1 MFCAACRYG
10 KRLAATCQSYRN
22 ADREVRETSLQI
34 EGVWLKT
41 EHQVHRLGEIWNALP
56 EAVQD
61 HQHHVLEL
69 LQERLCTAVARLEEL
84 GPKDTSINDSSIR
97 SAIRA
102 RIDSPTLIKLKY
114 AAYLKSRLQETLADL
129 ESWHRRFDPSWYLLI
144 RLPTK
149 DDGPRVAQ
157 AQSQVSVKELEIIER
172 LKSVH
177 QANRESGDIKGP
189 DGSVFCPPGH
199 TLSRRTPISHSD
211 AELAMYRDQV
221 FIVDARQ
228 TPQSGKPD
236 SRAALTQGVLRD
248 TRDIVRILKNVDS
261 ETFGLLSCK
270 WAMKITDEKQ
280 SLTSV
285 RLLFT
290 IPDGCFGGARSLRR
304 ALLDGQLEKSIDA
317 RFRLAKL
324 LARSVSFLHSAGIVH
339 KNMRPETVL
348 LLMPD
353 PGSAPDTIG
362 TPFLVGFE
370 RFRHADDHTYMME
383 DGDWKKDLYRHPRRQ
398 GEYPEERY
406 RMQHDI
412 YSLGVCLLEI
422 GLGVSFV
429 HFSGEYAVPAPSL
442 SIADH
447 LENKDRKVRAFDIK
461 RVLEKAAETLLP
473 GCMGTVYTRLVL
485 SCLTCLDPGN
495 QYFGGEENF
504 QDQDGILIAVRY
516 IEKVRPLL
524 MAS

>member
-1 MFCAACRYG
+1 M
-10 KRLAATCQSYRN
+10 
-22 ADREVRETSLQI
+22 
-34 EGVWLKT
+34 
-41 EHQVHRLGEIWNALP
+41 HRLSEIWNALP

-61 HQHHVLEL
+61 HQYHVLEL

-84 GPKDTSINDSSIR
+84 GPKDTASSNEISIR
-97 SAIRA
+97 NAIRA
-102 RIDSPTLIKLKY
+102 RIDSPAFIKLKY
-114 AAYLKSRLQETLADL
+114 VGYLKSRLQETLADL
-129 ESWHRRFDPSWYLLI
+129 ESWHHRFDPSWYLLI

-149 DDGPRVAQ
+149 DDGPRLAQ
-157 AQSQVSVKELEIIER
+157 GQSPVSVKELEIIER
-172 LKSVH
+172 LKRVH
-177 QANRESGDIKGP
+177 QANRESGDTKGP

-199 TLSRRTPISHSD
+199 SLSRRTQISHSD
-211 AELAMYRDQV
+211 AELAMYGDQA
-221 FIVDARQ
+221 FIVDSRQ
-228 TPQSGKPD
+228 TPQGGKPD
-236 SRAALTQGVLRD
+236 SRIALTQDVLRD

-270 WAMKITDEKQ
+270 WAMKITDENQ
-280 SLTSV
+280 NLTGV

-290 IPDGCFGGARSLRR
+290 IPDGCFGSASSLRK
-304 ALLDGQLEKSIDA
+304 ALLDGHLEQSLNA

-339 KNMRPETVL
+339 KNIRPETVL
-348 LLMPD
+348 LLMPNSG
-353 PGSAPDTIG
+353 PAPETIG

-370 RFRHADDHTYMME
+370 RFRHADDHTFMVE
-383 DGDWKKDLYRHPRRQ
+383 DGDWRKDLYRHPRRQ

-429 HFSGEYAVPAPSL
+429 HFSNEHAMPAPSL
-442 SIADH
+442 SIAKH
-447 LENKDRKVRAFDIK
+447 LETKDSKIRAFEIK
-461 RVLEKAAETLLP
+461 RVLETAAETLLP
-473 GCMGTVYTRLVL
+473 GRMGSVYTRLVL

-524 MAS
+524 HRRGQSC